1 EEEELIREKAK
12 QEFDFV
18 SGLERLGGFGGKAD
32 LLNQY
37 NTFLGSPDFFQRDY
51 DRYQQSSAA
60 NIRDAV
66 GRYLDSPNR
75 LVVSFLPE
83 KSDRPGI
90 NEIDRT
96 RTPSLGVRRRFQPP
110 TFSSNKL
117 ANGLS
122 VIVGERH
129 ELSKVAVGLV
139 LKTGGTADPAT
150 KPGVAWMTA

>member
-1 EEEELIREKAK
+1 CGVFGVVATARPGHNLDQIERIIVDEISHLAQNGPEEEELIREKAK

-37 NTFLGSPDFFQRDY
+37 NPFLGSPDFFQRDY

-117 ANGLS
+117 
-122 VIVGERH
+122 
-129 ELSKVAVGLV
+129 
-139 LKTGGTADPAT
+139 
-150 KPGVAWMTA
+150 